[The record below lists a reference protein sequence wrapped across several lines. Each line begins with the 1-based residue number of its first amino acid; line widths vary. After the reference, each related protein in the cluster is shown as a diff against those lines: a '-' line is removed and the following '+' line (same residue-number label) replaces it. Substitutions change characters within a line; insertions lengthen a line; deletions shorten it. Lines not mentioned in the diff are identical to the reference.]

1 MTINFDEAHPRIG
14 TDCLK
19 WDGATAQ
26 FGAPDLLPM
35 WVADMDF
42 RVPEPVLLALRER
55 VEHGIFGYYYPSG
68 QLVQSIIDWWDARHS
83 LSLDPAWLVQ
93 SPGVVPSLSLAV
105 RTFTAPGDSVLIQTP
120 AYPPFFNVIE
130 KNGRQVV
137 QNPLHVHQGRYA
149 IDFEDLETKLSQ
161 DVKMMILCSPHNPV
175 GRVWTREELLRLG
188 ELCLRRGV
196 LLVSDEIHADL
207 VFHGHTHIPFTALDD
222 ELAQRSIVFAAPSKT
237 FNIAGLHKSYAVIP
251 NTTLRQQ
258 FRDELGR
265 LALPSENVLSAVAM
279 QAAYA
284 QGAPWLD
291 EALAYMESNLDW
303 LETFMQSRM
312 RGVHMMRPQGT
323 HLVWLDFRAFGMD
336 AQQLQSYIVREA
348 RVALSNGNTFGTDG
362 EGFLRMNIACTRATL
377 QTGAERIAAALDR
390 LP

>member
-1 MTINFDEAHPRIG
+1 MTINFDETHSRIG

-19 WDGATAQ
+19 WDGAEAQ

-55 VEHGIFGYYYPSG
+55 VEHGIFGYYYPPG
-68 QLVQSIIDWWDARHS
+68 QLVQSIIDWWGARYS
-83 LSLDPAWLVQ
+83 LSIDPAWLVQ
-93 SPGVVPSLSLAV
+93 SPGVVPSLSVAV
-105 RTFTAPGDSVLIQTP
+105 RTYTAPGDRVLIQTP
-120 AYPPFFNVIE
+120 AYPPFFNVIG

-137 QNPLHVHQGRYA
+137 QNPLHVHEGRYA
-149 IDFEDLETKLSQ
+149 VDFEDLETKFSQ
-161 DVKMMILCSPHNPV
+161 GVKMMILCSPHNPV

-188 ELCLRRGV
+188 ELCLRRDV

-207 VFHGHTHIPFTALDD
+207 VFSGHTHIPFTALAD

-237 FNIAGLHKSYAVIP
+237 FNIAGLHKSYGVIP
-251 NTTLRQQ
+251 NATLRQQ

-265 LALPSENVLSAVAM
+265 LALTSENVLSAAAM

-291 EALAYMESNLDW
+291 EALAYMEGNLDW
-303 LETFMQSRM
+303 LEAFVQTRM
-312 RGVHMMRPQGT
+312 RGAHMTRPQGT

-336 AQQLQSYIVREA
+336 AQRLQSYIVREA
-348 RVALSNGNTFGTDG
+348 RVALSNGKTFGANG
-362 EGFLRMNIACTRATL
+362 EGFLRMNIACPRATL

-390 LP
+390 LL